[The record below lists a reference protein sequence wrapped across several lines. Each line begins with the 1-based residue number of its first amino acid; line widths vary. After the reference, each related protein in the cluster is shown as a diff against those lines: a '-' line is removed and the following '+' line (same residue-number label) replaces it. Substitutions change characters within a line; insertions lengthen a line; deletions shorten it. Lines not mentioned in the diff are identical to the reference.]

1 MNTLNPTQRHA
12 IQELVALRHAARN
25 CLKARRMRRT
35 MIPQYEAK
43 ASAIELLGD
52 KATAQKI
59 RACVEVLKEDQLNSE
74 SGMVE
79 IGQRLLALSR
89 AMKVLDVPR
98 EAWLNA
104 LSVNRAEW
112 NSSNML
118 AYGQELVY
126 VVAVLKLE
134 NSATKEDDIEI
145 RPLHFCQTMAMLN
158 EMKVNRAFDRAVHE
172 AIKEFFGDAFGEY
185 QERSPLERMG
195 VPAHMIPQA
204 ST

>member
-43 ASAIELLGD
+43 ASTIELLGD

-59 RACVEVLKEDQLNSE
+59 RACVEILKEDQLNSE

-79 IGQRLLALSR
+79 IGQRLMSLSHEI
-89 AMKVLDVPR
+89 KLLDVPR

-112 NSSNML
+112 NSSNMQE
-118 AYGQELVY
+118 YGQELIH
-126 VVAVLKLE
+126 VVCALQLE
-134 NSATKEDDIEI
+134 NSATKDDDIEH
-145 RPLHFCQTMAMLN
+145 RPLGFCHTMAMFH
-158 EMKVNRAFDRAVHE
+158 EMKVNRAFDQVIHDGLN
-172 AIKEFFGDAFGEY
+172 KFFGGVFGEY
-185 QERSPLERMG
+185 RERSPLERMG

>member
-1 MNTLNPTQRHA
+1 MNTLNPTQRRL
-12 IQELVALRHAARN
+12 IQELVALRHAARS

-79 IGQRLLALSR
+79 IGQRLMSLSR
-89 AMKVLDVPR
+89 DVGLLDVPR

-104 LSVNRAEW
+104 LNVNRAEW
-112 NSSNML
+112 NSSEIL
-118 AYGQELVY
+118 EHGKDLIC
-126 VVAVLKLE
+126 VVWALQLE
-134 NSATKEDDIEI
+134 NSATKDDDIEH
-145 RPLHFCQTMAMLN
+145 RPLEFCYTMAMLHG
-158 EMKVNRAFDRAVHE
+158 MKVNRTFDRAVHE
-172 AIKEFFGDAFGEY
+172 ITNEFFGGAFGEY